1 MLEVIIA
8 APASGSGKTSV
19 TCGLLQALKDRGLH
33 PAAFKCGPDY
43 IDPMFHRSV
52 LQVPSRNLDVFLA
65 GEERV
70 RGLYHRHTAGC
81 GAAVCEGV
89 MGFYDGMTFG
99 GDRASA
105 WDVARLLE
113 LPVLLV
119 LHPCGSSLTLAAQV
133 KGMLSFRKDSRIRGL
148 FLNRCSAGLYAALKP
163 MLEEETGVPVLGYL
177 PELEQ
182 ASLSSRHLGLVTAG
196 EVEDLAQRVRAI
208 AACLETTLDWPRFL
222 AVYQTGRQ
230 PEPAIAEQPCG
241 DGPMIAVA
249 RDEAFQF
256 YYEESLDALR
266 RAGAQLRV
274 FSPLHDTAL
283 PAGAAGLYLGGGYP
297 ELHARALSE
306 NRPMRHAI
314 RAAVEQ
320 GMPTV
325 AECGGFLYLGQ
336 SLEDANGEVWPMV
349 GVLPGEGH
357 KTGGLV
363 RFGYNR
369 LTAQSDSMLLRTGE
383 TTNAHEFHCW
393 DSTENGAALQAE
405 KTSGDRRWNCCFA
418 TQSLYAGFP
427 HLYLAGDLPL
437 AERFAAAAK
446 EYAQREEKEA

>member
-1 MLEVIIA
+1 MLEVMIA

-19 TCGLLQALKDRGLH
+19 TCGLLQALKDRGLA

-70 RGLYHRHTAGC
+70 RRLYRRHTAGC
-81 GAAVCEGV
+81 DAAVCEGV

-99 GDRASA
+99 GDKASA

-119 LHPCGSSLTLAAQV
+119 LHPYGSSLTLAAQV
-133 KGMLSFRKDSRIRGL
+133 KGMLSFRKDSRIKGL

-208 AACLETTLDWPRFL
+208 AACLETTMDWPRFL

-230 PEPAIAEQPCG
+230 SESAIAEQPCEN
-241 DGPMIAVA
+241 GPVIAVA

-266 RAGAQLRV
+266 RAGARLHF
-274 FSPLHDTAL
+274 FSPLHDESL

-297 ELHARALSE
+297 ELHAKALSE

-314 RAAVEQ
+314 RAAVER
-320 GMPTV
+320 GVPTV

-336 SLEDANGEVWPMV
+336 SLEDANGDAWPMA
-349 GVLPGEGH
+349 GVLPGAGH

-369 LTAQSDSMLLRTGE
+369 LTARSDSMLLHTGE

-405 KTSGDRRWNCCFA
+405 KTSGGRQWSCCFA

-446 EYAQREEKEA
+446 EYAKREEK

>member
-1 MLEVIIA
+1 MLEVMIA

-19 TCGLLQALKDRGLH
+19 TCGLLQALKDRGLA

-70 RGLYHRHTAGC
+70 RELYRRHTAGC

-119 LHPCGSSLTLAAQV
+119 LHPYGSSLTLAAQV

-230 PEPAIAEQPCG
+230 PEPAATKQPCG
-241 DGPMIAVA
+241 DGPVIAVA

-256 YYEESLDALR
+256 YYE
-266 RAGAQLRV
+266 
-274 FSPLHDTAL
+274 
-283 PAGAAGLYLGGGYP
+283 
-297 ELHARALSE
+297 
-306 NRPMRHAI
+306 
-314 RAAVEQ
+314 
-320 GMPTV
+320 
-325 AECGGFLYLGQ
+325 
-336 SLEDANGEVWPMV
+336 
-349 GVLPGEGH
+349 
-357 KTGGLV
+357 
-363 RFGYNR
+363 
-369 LTAQSDSMLLRTGE
+369 
-383 TTNAHEFHCW
+383 
-393 DSTENGAALQAE
+393 
-405 KTSGDRRWNCCFA
+405 
-418 TQSLYAGFP
+418 
-427 HLYLAGDLPL
+427 
-437 AERFAAAAK
+437 
-446 EYAQREEKEA
+446 

>member
-1 MLEVIIA
+1 MLELMIA

-19 TCGLLQALKDRGLH
+19 TCGLLQALKDRGLA

-43 IDPMFHRSV
+43 IDPMFHHSV

-70 RGLYHRHTAGC
+70 RQLYRRHTAGC
-81 GAAVCEGV
+81 DAAVCEGV

-99 GDRASA
+99 GDKASA

-119 LHPCGSSLTLAAQV
+119 LHPYGSSLTLAAEV
-133 KGMLSFRKDSRIRGL
+133 KGMLSFRKDSRIKGL

-196 EVEDLAQRVRAI
+196 EIDDLAQRVHAI
-208 AACLETTLDWPRFL
+208 ASCLETTLDWPRFL

-230 PEPAIAEQPCG
+230 PEPAIAEQPCEN
-241 DGPMIAVA
+241 GPVIAVA

-266 RAGAQLRV
+266 RAGAQLHF
-274 FSPLHDTAL
+274 FSPLHDDAL

-297 ELHARALSE
+297 ELHAKALSE
-306 NRPMRHAI
+306 NRSMRHAV
-314 RAAVEQ
+314 RAAVER
-320 GMPTV
+320 GMPT
-325 AECGGFLYLGQ
+325 
-336 SLEDANGEVWPMV
+336 
-349 GVLPGEGH
+349 VLPGEGH

-369 LTAQSDSMLLRTGE
+369 MTARSDSMLLRTGE

-393 DSTENGAALQAE
+393 DSSENGAALQAE
-405 KTSGDRRWNCCFA
+405 KTAGGRQWNCCFT

-427 HLYLAGDLPL
+427 HLYFAGDLPL
-437 AERFAAAAK
+437 AERFAAAAE
-446 EYAQREEKEA
+446 EYARRGEEEV